1 MAGQE
6 YPRHLAVKLSVTVLV
21 IPPPVP
27 LTVRVEVPTGTPD
40 ALVKVNV
47 LLPFPGA
54 ATLCGLKLALI
65 PDGNPDTERA
75 TSELNPPSACVVRV
89 TDTFPL
95 AETDAEVILPDKVK
109 PGTFTVS
116 GAVCMTPPPLAVTTS
131 EYVPGATL
139 DAAESVS
146 LLVPEP
152 GAAKLVGVRL
162 AVIPVGNP
170 VTVSATA
177 ALNEF
182 AGTVVRLT
190 VALLPAARD
199 IELGDAVRL

>member
-1 MAGQE
+1 LE
-6 YPRHLAVKLSVTVLV
+6 VKFRGTVLV
-21 IPPPVP
+21 IPPPVA
-27 LTVRVEVPTGTPD
+27 LTVSFEVPTAVPD
-40 ALVKVNV
+40 ALVRVKVLV
-47 LLPFPGA
+47 PFPGA

-65 PDGNPDTERA
+65 PEGNPDTERA
-75 TSELNPPSACVVRV
+75 TAELKPPSACVVRV

-95 AETDAEVILPDKVK
+95 AETDAKVVLPDKVK

-116 GAVCMTPPPLAVTTS
+116 GAVCLTPPPLAVTTS
-131 EYVPGATL
+131 EYAPGATL

-152 GAAKLVGVRL
+152 GAAKLAGERL
-162 AVIPVGNP
+162 AVIPLGNP

-182 AGTVVRLT
+182 TGAVVRLT
-190 VALLPAARD
+190 VVLLPAARG
-199 IELGDAVRL
+199 IELCDAARL